1 MRISDW
7 SSDVCSS
14 DLCLGLSFRS
24 ADQHHRPACQPS
36 AAKGRPRLWRDA
48 DPYGARNRLHDA
60 GGRMNGEAGLW
71 RSLTLR
77 LGILYVALFLTSTA
91 ALFGSASW
99 FAVYRPLKRAEAME
113 IGKGVGRGRVC
124 QYG

>member
-48 DPYGARNRLHDA
+48 DPYAARNRLHDA

-71 RSLTLR
+71 RRLTLR
-77 LGILYVALFLTSTA
+77 LGILSVAPVRSEERSVGKECGSTCR
-91 ALFGSASW
+91 SRWSP
-99 FAVYRPLKRAEAME
+99 YHSKTNYTT
-113 IGKGVGRGRVC
+113 
-124 QYG
+124 QN

>member
-14 DLCLGLSFRS
+14 DLRAGGDALDAARTCLGLSFRS

-60 GGRMNGEAGLW
+60 GGRMNGEAGWW
-71 RSLTLR
+71 RSLTLG
-77 LGILYVALFLTSTA
+77 LGLIYVGLFLTSNA
-91 ALFGSASW
+91 DLFGSALW
-99 FAVYRPLKRAEAME
+99 FALLQPPQKEA
-113 IGKGVGRGRVC
+113 
-124 QYG
+124 